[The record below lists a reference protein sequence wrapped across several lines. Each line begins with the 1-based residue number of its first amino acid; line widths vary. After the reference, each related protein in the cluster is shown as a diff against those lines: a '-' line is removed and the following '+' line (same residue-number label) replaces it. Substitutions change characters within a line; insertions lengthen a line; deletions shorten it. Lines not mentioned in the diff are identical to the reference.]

1 MSYWELLVTS
11 ELGDYFI
18 NSPCTLTVHSRMVLP
33 YIAYK
38 TIDDSFA
45 EILPIDLSVY
55 LAYIYDIGSRM
66 LQPVINTPIYY
77 IFLMQQYA

>member
-1 MSYWELLVTS
+1 
-11 ELGDYFI
+11 
-18 NSPCTLTVHSRMVLP
+18 MVLP

-45 EILPIDLSVY
+45 EISPIDLSVY
-55 LAYIYDIGSRM
+55 VAYIYDIGSKT